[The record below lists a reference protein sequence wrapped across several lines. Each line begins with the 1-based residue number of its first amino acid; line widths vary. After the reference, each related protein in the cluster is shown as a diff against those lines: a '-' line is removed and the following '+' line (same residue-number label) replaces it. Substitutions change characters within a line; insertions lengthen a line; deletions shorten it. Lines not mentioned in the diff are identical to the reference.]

1 MLKIVRIIILHQ
13 NDEQSVTDNSHFTV
27 RWRTDGLENFV
38 GDAGVSSEI
47 FPWCSLSVKFQ
58 SILCLGSVLR

>member
-13 NDEQSVTDNSHFTV
+13 NDEQSVTVFTV

-38 GDAGVSSEI
+38 GDAGVSSEF